1 MARSRSLLRVAFEPM
16 IHYRHSLFY
25 STPSWHQLFVRECV
39 IKGSSSSD
47 SSNSNGSGSRVVA
60 VGNDVFH
67 EIHVDVGLK
76 ALVTAMRNMIRN
88 AEYRIEIRSTV
99 LSERI
104 PLGFAIPV
112 GEQE

>member
-39 IKGSSSSD
+39 IKGWVVVDSSSSD

-88 AEYRIEIRSTV
+88 AEYRIEIRS
-99 LSERI
+99 LEKER
-104 PLGFAIPV
+104 
-112 GEQE
+112 ERERE